1 MSGPRLTERR
11 IDVGTTTNVGES
23 DPNGRE
29 RGSNGPRRRVV
40 LVFVPVIR
48 TAFLVRWSFCIVR
61 EREEELE
68 RPPNE
73 VGTEGAGGQKW
84 DDFPL
89 RKHSFQSRFQIV
101 PNLRFP
107 LDCLNDRER
116 QERVEWRW
124 KECKWLRYGCDC
136 STCRLLDRNVSDGI
150 WMRTN
155 DSGGACAPYNVRV
168 SSKGIWNSKSPR

>member
-11 IDVGTTTNVGES
+11 NDVGTTIDVGECG
-23 DPNGRE
+23 PNGLE

-40 LVFVPVIR
+40 RFFVPVIR
-48 TAFLVRWSFCIVR
+48 TAFLVQRSFCIVR

-89 RKHSFQSRFQIV
+89 RKHSFRPHFSLV
-101 PNLRFP
+101 PLSF
-107 LDCLNDRER
+107 
-116 QERVEWRW
+116 
-124 KECKWLRYGCDC
+124 
-136 STCRLLDRNVSDGI
+136 
-150 WMRTN
+150 
-155 DSGGACAPYNVRV
+155 
-168 SSKGIWNSKSPR
+168 

>member
-29 RGSNGPRRRVV
+29 RGSNGPRIRVV

-48 TAFLVRWSFCIVR
+48 TAFLVRRSFCIVR

-89 RKHSFQSRFQIV
+89 RKQSFQPHFSLV
-101 PNLRFP
+101 PLSF
-107 LDCLNDRER
+107 
-116 QERVEWRW
+116 
-124 KECKWLRYGCDC
+124 
-136 STCRLLDRNVSDGI
+136 
-150 WMRTN
+150 
-155 DSGGACAPYNVRV
+155 
-168 SSKGIWNSKSPR
+168 